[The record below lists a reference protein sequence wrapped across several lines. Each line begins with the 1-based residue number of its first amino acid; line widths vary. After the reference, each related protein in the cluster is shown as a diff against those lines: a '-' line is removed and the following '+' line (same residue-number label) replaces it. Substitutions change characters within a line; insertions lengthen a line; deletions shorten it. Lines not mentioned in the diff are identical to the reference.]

1 MDVNFITVFLN
12 FFLKDN
18 DIEMYSTHNE
28 GKSAAMER
36 SIRTLKN
43 NIYKQMITVGK
54 NVYFNVLDDIVD
66 KYNIIYHRSI
76 KMKPKDIND
85 SVFVE
90 YNEELIKKIINLKYL
105 IISEF
110 QSIKMFFPRFIHRS
124 GVKKFLLLKK

>member
-1 MDVNFITVFLN
+1 MDVNFITVLLN

-90 YNEELIKKIINLKYL
+90 YNEEFNKKDHKFKVPDHIRISKY
-105 IISEF
+105 
-110 QSIKMFFPRFIHRS
+110 KNVFPKVYHRS